1 MASVAST
8 RDHNVDILI
17 GSGFKKF
24 SNTTVFHKGELSL
37 LSPAVA
43 ESSSGTYWFDLRK
56 VNLERLSAKSFLLV
70 RIVPDLFIFQ
80 SIDSIAELLSPRL
93 MDNRPHSG
101 DVWGI
106 KMDINK
112 SSMSAQIYNLKDS
125 CLRISV
131 ELLTST
137 AISKQLQDFRR

>member
-70 RIVPDLFIFQ
+70 RIVPDLSIFQ